1 MRLKALFAASA
12 VLLTSFSMAQ
22 AGTVHTTWEKFKA
35 GHAMHRLSVDGQKA
49 MMDVFQARDLLAQ
62 GKTDAAIPPLY
73 DAQKRFKAASADN
86 KKFFAAE
93 SQLQPAPQHPVSATH
108 TPVANPTTWVPV
120 GGEFI
125 VSETLAPE
133 KQAALANANKQFQ
146 AGQTQQAQQSLQVVG
161 EDADFIMAHK
171 TDTDLGAANCRSYPT
186 RRCPLLCTRACPV
199 SGSHPLANALKSDGL
214 TSAFCSTNG
223 RLCPGSLQTVVH
235 QTPGFS
241 PVPLSR

>member
-12 VLLTSFSMAQ
+12 VLLTSFSVAQ

-93 SQLQPAPQHPVSATH
+93 SQLQPAPQHPASATH

-161 EDADFIMAHK
+161 EDADFILA
-171 TDTDLGAANCRSYPT
+171 LAPLEQSEGALYRAKVFTEGRQPQQAVEALNQ
-186 RRCPLLCTRACPV
+186 LLDGIVFV
-199 SGSHPLANALKSDGL
+199 SDDVVEKVAPSTPSKKS
-214 TSAFCSTNG
+214 N
-223 RLCPGSLQTVVH
+223 
-235 QTPGFS
+235 
-241 PVPLSR
+241 

>member
-12 VLLTSFSMAQ
+12 VLLTSFSVAQ

-86 KKFFAAE
+86 KKFFATE
-93 SQLQPAPQHPVSATH
+93 SQLQPAPQHPVSANH

-161 EDADFIMAHK
+161 EDADFILA
-171 TDTDLGAANCRSYPT
+171 LAPLEQSEGALYRAKVFTEGRQPQQAVEALNQ
-186 RRCPLLCTRACPV
+186 LLDGIVFV
-199 SGSHPLANALKSDGL
+199 SDDVVEKVAPSTPSKKS
-214 TSAFCSTNG
+214 N
-223 RLCPGSLQTVVH
+223 
-235 QTPGFS
+235 
-241 PVPLSR
+241 

>member
-161 EDADFIMAHK
+161 EDADFILA
-171 TDTDLGAANCRSYPT
+171 LAPLEQSEGALYRAKVFTEGRQPQQAVEALNQ
-186 RRCPLLCTRACPV
+186 LLDGVVFV
-199 SGSHPLANALKSDGL
+199 SDDVVEKVAPSTPAKKS
-214 TSAFCSTNG
+214 N
-223 RLCPGSLQTVVH
+223 
-235 QTPGFS
+235 
-241 PVPLSR
+241 

>member
-12 VLLTSFSMAQ
+12 VMLTTFSVAQ

-35 GHAMHRLSVDGQKA
+35 GHSMHRLSVDGQKA

-161 EDADFIMAHK
+161 EDADFILA
-171 TDTDLGAANCRSYPT
+171 LAPLEQSEGALYRAKVFTEGRQPQQAVEALNQ
-186 RRCPLLCTRACPV
+186 LLDGIVFV
-199 SGSHPLANALKSDGL
+199 SDDVVEKVAPP
-214 TSAFCSTNG
+214 TSAKKSN
-223 RLCPGSLQTVVH
+223 
-235 QTPGFS
+235 
-241 PVPLSR
+241 